1 METRLIFG
9 PQERK
14 TNMNAL
20 VLEGGGMRG
29 LFTAGALDAL
39 MDHRIYIDRCYG
51 VSAGACNMISYYS
64 GQRGRSR
71 RVNVDYA
78 GDKRYMS
85 WDNFF
90 KTGSLFSEEMMY
102 HTIPETLLPFDYD
115 AYQKANPEAYA
126 VATSM
131 LSGRPVY
138 LRVPADLR
146 KDYKPILAS
155 MSLPLISTPVK
166 INGDLLLDGG
176 LADPIPAEKALKD
189 GCGKLLIVLTR
200 QKGYVKSPESTLA
213 LSKIWYHDYP
223 SLLRTMERRHTIY
236 NAETAFVEKLE
247 AEGKAIVIR
256 PPHPV
261 DVGRTEKDPRKLDAL
276 YAEGYNETCAA
287 IGRIRELLGIPE
299 ETASEEGQ

>member
-1 METRLIFG
+1 MIG
-9 PQERK
+9 
-14 TNMNAL
+14 L

-39 MDHRIYIDRCYG
+39 MDHHIYINRCYG

-71 RVNVDYA
+71 RVNVEYA

-102 HTIPETLLPFDYD
+102 HTIPEQLLPFDYD

-138 LRVPADLR
+138 LRVSADLR
-146 KDYKPILAS
+146 KDYQAILAS

-166 INGDLLLDGG
+166 INGDMLLDGG
-176 LADPIPAEKALKD
+176 LADPIPAKKALKD
-189 GCGKLLIVLTR
+189 GCDKLLVVLTR
-200 QKGYVKSPESTLA
+200 QKGYIKTPESTLA

-223 SLLRTMERRHTIY
+223 SLLRTMEKRHLIY
-236 NAETAFVEKLE
+236 NEETAFVEQLE
-247 AEGKAIVIR
+247 SEGKAVVIR

-261 DVGRTEKDPRKLDAL
+261 EVSRTEKDPQKLDAL
-276 YAEGYNETCAA
+276 YAEGYNETCAMMDQIQA
-287 IGRIRELLGIPE
+287 LMGLQP
-299 ETASEEGQ
+299 ETADTQG

>member
-1 METRLIFG
+1 MIA
-9 PQERK
+9 
-14 TNMNAL
+14 M

-39 MDHRIYIDRCYG
+39 MDHGIKIGRCYG

-64 GQRGRSR
+64 GQRGRNR
-71 RVNVDYA
+71 KVNVTFA

-85 WDNFF
+85 WGNLIRE
-90 KTGSLFSEEMMY
+90 GGYFSEEMMF
-102 HTIPETLLPFDYD
+102 HKIPEKLLPFDYE
-115 AYQKANPEAYA
+115 AYRKADPDCYA

-131 LSGRPVY
+131 LSGHPVY
-138 LRVPADLR
+138 LKLPADL
-146 KDYKPILAS
+146 KTGYKPILAS

-166 INGDLLLDGG
+166 LNGDLLLDGG

-223 SLLRTMERRHTIY
+223 SLLRTMERRHTVY
-236 NAETAFVEKLE
+236 NAETAFVETLE
-247 AEGKAIVIR
+247 AEGKAVVIR
-256 PPHPV
+256 PPRPV
-261 DVGRTEKDPRKLDAL
+261 EVGRTEKDPRKLDAL

-287 IGRIRELLGIPE
+287 IGKIRELFGIPE
-299 ETASEEGQ
+299 EMASEEGQ